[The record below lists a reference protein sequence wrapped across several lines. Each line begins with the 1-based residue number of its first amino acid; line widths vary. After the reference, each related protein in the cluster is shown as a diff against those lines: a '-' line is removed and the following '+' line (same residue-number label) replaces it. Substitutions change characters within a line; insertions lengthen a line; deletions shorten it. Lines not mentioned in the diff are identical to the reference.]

1 MQKEALEVHTPI
13 LMKTKLIFR
22 KKNLKLFKC
31 SIFQCISCLNIDLF
45 LKLLKLLS
53 SEQIC
58 VKEEKENL
66 RQFNESIKW
75 PILNIWEIKYGRER
89 ILDERVDAPITKWLL
104 TRKHRFWR
112 HSFNTLPYFL
122 MYLLLIKGENLIKR
136 KPIH

>member
-31 SIFQCISCLNIDLF
+31 SIFQCINVVRILTSF
-45 LKLLKLLS
+45 WSYLS
-53 SEQIC
+53 YYSDQIW

-104 TRKHRFWR
+104 IRKLTDFGE
-112 HSFNTLPYFL
+112 SFNTLPYFL
-122 MYLLLIKGENLIKR
+122 ILIFSFYF
-136 KPIH
+136 